1 MLDIHTHNLSANDA
15 IINLYENFDT
25 LDHQKLYS
33 IGLHP
38 WYIKNDENIWQ
49 DFLKSAESKN
59 VVAIGECGLDK
70 LTNTNWQVQTE
81 MFTQQ
86 IEIANRLQKPLIIHC
101 VKAWSECLFYL
112 KKATTPVLFHGFNN
126 SLQIAQSIVNSGF
139 YLSFGKSLQKES
151 MHNILKSIP
160 LNKVFFETDDSS
172 LPISEIYIIASSVL
186 NIELNTLILQ
196 IQKNAF
202 DFFGKDL

>member
-1 MLDIHTHNLSANDA
+1 MLDIHTHNLSANNA
-15 IINLYENFDT
+15 IINLYENFDA
-25 LDHQKLYS
+25 LENQKLYS

-38 WYIKNDENIWQ
+38 WYVKDNESIWQ
-49 DFLKSAESKN
+49 AFLKSSGHKN

-70 LTNTNWQVQTE
+70 LANTDWQLQTK
-81 MFTQQ
+81 MFTHQ
-86 IEIANRLQKPLIIHC
+86 ITLANQLQKPLIIHC
-101 VKAWSECLFYL
+101 VKAWSECLFLL
-112 KKATTPVLFHGFNN
+112 KKATVPVLFHGFNN
-126 SLQIAQSIVNSGF
+126 AEQIAQSIVDRGF

-151 MHNILKSIP
+151 IIKVLKTIP
-160 LNKVFFETDDSS
+160 INKVFFETDDSS
-172 LPISEIYIIASSVL
+172 LSISEIYKMAASVL